1 MWPTFEELKASL
13 ERWFKSNHPNYLKG
27 LENTEW
33 ANAFSGRHH
42 SSVIIVNYKKM
53 FNFK

>member
-13 ERWFKSNHPNYLKG
+13 ERWLKSNHPNYLKG
-27 LENTEW
+27 LENTKW
-33 ANAFSGRHH
+33 ANAFSERHH